1 LSFLAVSVVGGVVSL
16 IFGIRLQHQTI
27 FSLAQAKVRHDLAS
41 AWMVYNEKSNSVRD
55 IVRLSAA
62 REFLRDLL
70 LSGNMAGASGKLDDL
85 RRDYQLDTLTLT
97 DARGRVV
104 LRARR
109 PGAVGDDQS
118 ADPIVRRA
126 LLKQPSGGTQI
137 VSREELEKESPD
149 LVERAYFRFVRTPMA
164 AERMDDHEENGMMI
178 RAAAPVLDDRGAVLG
193 VLAGGVLLNRNYD
206 IVDRVKD
213 IVFKGEKYKGHDI
226 GTATIFQGDLRIAT
240 NVLDNQG
247 QRAVGTR
254 VSREVNQAVLQG
266 GGHWVGRAFVVRAW
280 FITAYEPI
288 RDIEG
293 KIVGMLYVGMLEKPY
308 KDLRNKVMGTISLL
322 SGLSTILLLGLL
334 SSIANNITRPLRVMV
349 EATDKIARGDLDHRV
364 EINLRDEIGQLASS
378 FNRMAD
384 NLAMANDNLTQWG
397 QMLEKRVEERTHELR
412 EMQDSLIRSEKLASL
427 GKMAAGVAHE
437 INNPLTSILI
447 NTYLIL
453 EKCPQDDACREN
465 LTMIAD
471 ETTRCAQV
479 VKGLLDFARQTPS
492 QAIHTDINGIIDR
505 TVQILEKQASLKNI
519 TIIRNLDRSLPLIDI
534 DKSKIQQV
542 FSNLIINACEA
553 MPRGGSLTITSRTDP
568 SGYNIEVLF
577 ADTGIGIPKENLQK
591 LFDPFFTT
599 KSFGTGL
606 GLAVS
611 YGIIQQR
618 GGTIDVESE
627 VGQGSVFKVQLP
639 IEEEA
644 EIMNGKKV

>member
-1 LSFLAVSVVGGVVSL
+1 MSFLAVSLVVGIISL
-16 IFGIRLQHQTI
+16 VFGSRLLHQTI

-41 AWMVYNEKSNSVRD
+41 AWMVYNEKSNSIRD

-62 REFLRDLL
+62 REFVRDLL
-70 LSGNMAGASGKLDDL
+70 LPGNVAAAAGKLDDL
-85 RRDYQLDTLTLT
+85 RREYQLDTLTLI

-104 LRARR
+104 LRARQR
-109 PGAVGDDQS
+109 GAQGDVQS

-137 VSREELEKESPD
+137 VTREELEKEGPD
-149 LVERAYFRFVRTPMA
+149 LVERAYFKFIRTPMA
-164 AERMDDHEENGMMI
+164 AEREDDHEEKGMMI
-178 RAAAPVLDDRGAVLG
+178 RAAAPVVDDQGAVLG
-193 VLAGGVLLNRNYD
+193 VLTGGVLLNRNYD

-288 RDIEG
+288 RDIEDR
-293 KIVGMLYVGMLEKPY
+293 IVGILYVGMLEKPY
-308 KDLRNKVMGTISLL
+308 KDLRNRLLGTLALL
-322 SGLSTILLLGLL
+322 SGLSTVLLLGLL
-334 SSIANNITRPLRVMV
+334 SYIATNITRPLQVMV
-349 EATDKIARGDLDHRV
+349 EATDKIARGDLNHRV
-364 EINLRDEIGQLASS
+364 EIDLRDEIGQLASS
-378 FNRMAD
+378 FNRMTD
-384 NLAMANDNLTQWG
+384 NLVKANDNLTQWG

-453 EKCPQDDACREN
+453 EKCPQDDGIRDN
-465 LTMIAD
+465 LMMISE

-492 QAIHTDINGIIDR
+492 QAIHININDIIDR

-519 TIIRNLDRSLPLIDI
+519 AIIRDLDRSLPLLDL

-553 MPRGGSLTITSRTDP
+553 MPRGGSLTVTSRTDP
-568 SGYNIEVLF
+568 SGRNIEIFF
-577 ADTGIGIPKENLQK
+577 ADTGMGIPKENLQK
-591 LFDPFFTT
+591 IFDPFFTT

-618 GGTIDVESE
+618 GGTIDVESD
-627 VGQGSVFKVQLP
+627 VGRGSVFKVLLP
-639 IEEEA
+639 LEEEA
-644 EIMNGKKV
+644 ESFNGKKV

>member
-1 LSFLAVSVVGGVVSL
+1 MSFLAVSVVGGVVSL